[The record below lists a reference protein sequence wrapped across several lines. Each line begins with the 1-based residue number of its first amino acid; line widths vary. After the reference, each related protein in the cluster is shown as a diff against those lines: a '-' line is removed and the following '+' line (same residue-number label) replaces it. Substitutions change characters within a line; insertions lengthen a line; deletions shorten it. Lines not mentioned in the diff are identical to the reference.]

1 MKCIWYDWCIR
12 PGFGKWCLVGSR
24 GVNLSVNI
32 QHPVDII
39 GSYNTYYQLDT
50 FTIAIINNK

>member
-1 MKCIWYDWCIR
+1 M